1 MLSIPPSTKIYLVCG
16 VTDMR
21 KHFDS
26 LSAIVSGTLKLDP
39 YSGHVFVFSN
49 RRRNRVKILFF
60 DSSGFWVCAKRL
72 ERGTF
77 SWPETLEGT
86 VDMSSEELS
95 VLLAGIDLRGA
106 RRRRWYERETAPV

>member
-1 MLSIPPSTKIYLVCG
+1 MLSIPPSTKIFLVAG

-26 LSAIVSGTLKLDP
+26 LSAIVSGTLRLDP
-39 YSGHVFVFSN
+39 YSGHIFVFSN
-49 RRRNRVKILFF
+49 RKRDRVKILFF
-60 DSSGFWVCAKRL
+60 DRSGFWVCAKRL

-77 SWPETLEGT
+77 AWPSASNGT
-86 VDMSSEELS
+86 VEMSSEELA

-106 RRRRWYERETAPV
+106 RRRRWYERECAVV

>member
-1 MLSIPPSTKIYLVCG
+1 MLSIAASTKIYLVCG

-49 RRRNRVKILFF
+49 RRRNRLKILFF

-77 SWPETLEGT
+77 AWPDVSKAT
-86 VDMSSEELS
+86 VDMSSGELA

-106 RRRRWYERETAPV
+106 RRRRWYERETVTV